1 MYRLLSRYT
10 WPLILIAISLGLA
23 GVPAVHA
30 QGETTLINIGENK
43 IGEVTAEQP
52 TPAYLLTVFEPQPV
66 DIQVLAVSQGFAP
79 ALRVRSGRALAQEAT
94 NTGSATVAQIKS
106 LEVTA
111 GVYRIEVASAN
122 GQLGQFVLGIQAGEP
137 LPHPRRWSGAV
148 ARRRR
153 EQRAP
158 RQRTCSPG
166 WKRTRCCC
174 T

>member
-10 WPLILIAISLGLA
+10 WPVILIAISFGLA

-79 ALRVRSGRALAQEAT
+79 ALRVFDPAGALAQEAT
-94 NTGSATVAQIKS
+94 NTGSATVTDQVARGD
-106 LEVTA
+106 A
-111 GVYRIEVASAN
+111 GVPDRWRAPTAARPVCAR
-122 GQLGQFVLGIQAGEP
+122 
-137 LPHPRRWSGAV
+137 HPGRRAAAPPTPGPGAC
-148 ARRRR
+148 RRRR
-153 EQRAP
+153 EQQAP
-158 RQRTCSPG
+158 RQRYIHRL
-166 WKRTRCCC
+166 KRTRCCC